1 MRLIKKPIS
10 LFLALIP
17 LLIHGGILGKYYIES
32 VVIDDEKNQW
42 LQPQEKGWLAGDVGH
57 SISID
62 RGKIVWLFGDS
73 FIGEYKNGNQI
84 SDGIHINNCIAIQD
98 LTKPESEQF
107 TFHIGENEPTRAFF
121 PPYKEMPGSFLWP
134 TNGFYLNNSLF
145 IFCQSMSI
153 DGPGFWSMVGTVFI
167 QIDNPHDNPTNW
179 NKKYYDFGTLPW
191 EGDSFQQQFHSAFYL
206 NTDMIYFMGYTQID
220 GLKKS
225 ILSRISKED
234 FIHFKKADQLEYFI
248 EIDGVSKWS
257 NLKEN
262 LKFLFFPGNT
272 ESNIQYIK
280 EWDIFITTTYTALDQ
295 NILLTMAKDLKGPW
309 SEPIVIYK
317 NPLVVCPLKTCIE
330 TYAVRPHPEFS
341 TKPGEL
347 IISFV
352 TSFQGPFEE
361 ISIQAY
367 RPLFIKVQL
376 GKND

>member
-1 MRLIKKPIS
+1 
-10 LFLALIP
+10 
-17 LLIHGGILGKYYIES
+17 
-32 VVIDDEKNQW
+32 
-42 LQPQEKGWLAGDVGH
+42 
-57 SISID
+57 
-62 RGKIVWLFGDS
+62 
-73 FIGEYKNGNQI
+73 
-84 SDGIHINNCIAIQD
+84 
-98 LTKPESEQF
+98 
-107 TFHIGENEPTRAFF
+107 
-121 PPYKEMPGSFLWP
+121 
-134 TNGFYLNNSLF
+134 
-145 IFCQSMSI
+145 
-153 DGPGFWSMVGTVFI
+153 
-167 QIDNPHDNPTNW
+167 
-179 NKKYYDFGTLPW
+179 
-191 EGDSFQQQFHSAFYL
+191 
-206 NTDMIYFMGYTQID
+206 MGYTQID

-262 LKFLFFPGNT
+262 LKFLFSPGNT

-295 NILLTMAKDLKGPW
+295 NILLTMAKDLRGPW

-367 RPLFIKVQL
+367 RPIFIKVQL